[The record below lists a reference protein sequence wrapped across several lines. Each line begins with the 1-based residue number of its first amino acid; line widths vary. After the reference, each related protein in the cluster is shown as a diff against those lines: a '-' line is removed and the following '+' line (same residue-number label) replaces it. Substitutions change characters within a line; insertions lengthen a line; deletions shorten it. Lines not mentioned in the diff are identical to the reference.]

1 MALKFLS
8 RFSSWLAVLI
18 MPAAL
23 IFSAMAP
30 AACSTIPSAPSSIT
44 IDEKAL
50 YVVELGYA
58 GALASV
64 DAAVEAGAIKGDMAV
79 EVDDALDYIRS
90 AILTARN
97 AYAMGDRAQAAL
109 AIAQA
114 HGGLASL
121 RQIITPEE
129 P

>member
-1 MALKFLS
+1 MILKKS
-8 RFSSWLAVLI
+8 GRWMLALI
-18 MPAAL
+18 MPLAL

-58 GALASV
+58 GAIASV
-64 DAAVEAGAIKGDMAV
+64 DAAVEAGVVKGDLAV

-97 AYAMGDRAQAAL
+97 AYATGDRLQAAL
-109 AIAQA
+109 SIAQA
-114 HGGLASL
+114 HEGLASL
-121 RQIITPEE
+121 REIITPEE

>member
-1 MALKFLS
+1 MILKKS
-8 RFSSWLAVLI
+8 GRWMLALI
-18 MPAAL
+18 MPFAL

-58 GALASV
+58 GAIASV
-64 DAAVEAGAIKGDMAV
+64 DAAVEAGVVKGDLAV

-97 AYAMGDRAQAAL
+97 AYATGDRLQAAL
-109 AIAQA
+109 SIAQA
-114 HGGLASL
+114 HEGLASL
-121 RQIITPEE
+121 REIITPEE

>member
-1 MALKFLS
+1 MILKKS
-8 RFSSWLAVLI
+8 GRWMLALI
-18 MPAAL
+18 MPFAL

-58 GALASV
+58 GAIASV
-64 DAAVEAGAIKGDMAV
+64 DAAVEAGVVKGDLAV

-90 AILTARN
+90 AILTARS
-97 AYAMGDRAQAAL
+97 AYATGDRLQAAL
-109 AIAQA
+109 SIAQA
-114 HGGLASL
+114 HEGLASL
-121 RQIITPEE
+121 REIITPEE